1 MDEAT
6 ASVDEKTDE
15 DIQSMIREEFNE
27 VNFSFLS
34 YLDNC
39 NSDCSSIKYSN
50 LL

>member
-27 VNFSFLS
+27 VIFYHIVFRQL
-34 YLDNC
+34 
-39 NSDCSSIKYSN
+39 
-50 LL
+50 